1 MLSLK
6 KNFYCAPCN
15 LVNNDKIVCF
25 INFVGNYHVGYYIRF
40 FNHCIIQSAVP
51 IISPDFYMYLTV
63 KNLKIENIEVAV
75 ISQN

>member
-1 MLSLK
+1 MLVIIS
-6 KNFYCAPCN
+6 
-15 LVNNDKIVCF
+15 
-25 INFVGNYHVGYYIRF
+25 GF
-40 FNHCIIQSAVP
+40 FNHCIIPSAVP